1 MDSSQQIHEALNQ
14 KDYKKALL
22 VALSNSLEIKL
33 KTSCKTDNQTYSI
46 IKKINLIQ
54 GSHDHIDSE
63 LLNAEHES
71 VINFHQKQVKEIHQ
85 TWEQN
90 RETLLQAFEIMSGGN
105 VNLEPLKIGHSKP
118 PAEDLKQ
125 EYISDIPE
133 DFEDFGVE
141 ENPAVSSIEFDDL
154 EETTED
160 EFTQII
166 SPDDVEE
173 HSYDDFEDSFEGD
186 TIEENWVDDVVIQD
200 SPSQEDNTS
209 HNDYVN
215 DYVAMDGEEANSL
228 FSDEGDDFA
237 TVESS
242 GESAEEEDLGDL
254 LNESENN
261 ATAEAVSPDNIDNW
275 NEWIE
280 SQDNGEI
287 SCNPEEIDWSEDDW
301 SDTPA

>member
-1 MDSSQQIHEALNQ
+1 MDSSQQIHEALNR

-33 KTSCKTDNQTYSI
+33 KTSLKTDTQVYSI
-46 IKKINLIQ
+46 TKKISLIQ

-63 LLNAEHES
+63 LLDAEYES
-71 VINFHQKQVKEIHQ
+71 VINFHQKQIKEIHQ
-85 TWEQN
+85 TWEDN

-105 VNLEPLKIGHSKP
+105 VNLEPLKIGHSNNSP
-118 PAEDLKQ
+118 TEDLKQ

-133 DFEDFGVE
+133 EFEDFGVE
-141 ENPAVSSIEFDDL
+141 ENPTISSMELDDL
-154 EETTED
+154 EEVTED

-173 HSYDDFEDSFEGD
+173 HTYDDFEGSFEED

-200 SPSQEDNTS
+200 SSHQES
-209 HNDYVN
+209 HISEN
-215 DYVAMDGEEANSL
+215 DYVAMDEEEADSL
-228 FSDEGDDFA
+228 FSEGDDDFA
-237 TVESS
+237 TIDSS
-242 GESAEEEDLGDL
+242 SESATEEDWGDL
-254 LNESENN
+254 LNESDNH
-261 ATAEAVSPDNIDNW
+261 ATAEAVTPDNIDNW